1 MNHWYILYCQKDAR
15 CTQEFVGM
23 FKNVTKVIGMSVKEP
38 QLICL
43 KDDRIETYVQTL
55 KKNIQQTV
63 NLMVIVFPTNRTD
76 RYSAVKR

>member
-1 MNHWYILYCQKDAR
+1 MNHWCVLYCQKDTR

-23 FKNVTKVIGMSVKEP
+23 LKNVAKVIGMNIREP
-38 QLICL
+38 QMICL
-43 KDDRIETYVQTL
+43 RDDRIETYVQAL
-55 KKNIQQTV
+55 KKNIDQTV